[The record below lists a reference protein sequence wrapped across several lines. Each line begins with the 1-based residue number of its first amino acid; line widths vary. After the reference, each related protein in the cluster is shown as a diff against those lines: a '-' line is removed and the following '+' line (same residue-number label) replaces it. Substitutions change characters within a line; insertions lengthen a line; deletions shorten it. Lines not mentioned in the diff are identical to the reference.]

1 MVFFNYALRKL
12 NAKIVYY
19 GPGLCGKTTNLV
31 WIHDNFEGGDRGKMI
46 SLATEGDRT
55 IFFDLLPLEIG
66 AIRGM
71 DVTLQLYTVPGQVHY
86 NSTRQLVLRG
96 ADGVV
101 FVADS
106 QRAMQGSNK
115 DSFKNLQ
122 ENLLLQGISLDGFP
136 HVLQFN
142 KRDLRDVVPVEEL
155 NDDLNHYSVPIFE
168 ATATDGVGVQET
180 LEGIVKLV
188 MRNLRQRYEGATTGA
203 RTPGLKDSQVRIP
216 EAPPTPPPGPTEV
229 LPPEMPAEPIA
240 VSDPPPRV
248 EPVTPPD
255 PEPVFDLEPPPEEP
269 IVSPDPPSVEPVV
282 PPDPLPVEPVVP
294 PDPLLPE
301 ESLPI
306 EPPAAVAFG
315 DGDPAETVDF
325 SKVMGSDPFGGMGG
339 GFEDEVSTA
348 VYDVNDDSAIDFE
361 ELKRLDAQKAP
372 PTPPPTPDPPPAD
385 PSDFDVV
392 TPAYESVPPE
402 VPELPEVPEMPEVP
416 EAPEEVPAAFDIE
429 STDAGLKTQHATV
442 IESDDS
448 MAAFDFQ
455 ATPPDMDSIPEFEMD
470 EPQPEF
476 APEPEIPEI
485 EVEVEEIPEVAEAE
499 LPPAFKPPA
508 GVDVQVA
515 DEEVPPVLAES
526 EPASHLPRPPAEGM
540 YIDRIEAPS
549 PFAPNPDAPGGSA
562 EALEALSNIAR
573 HDPVI
578 MPEDREVP
586 LTASVDEIDEVVEL
600 VEPPPGSFLVDDL
613 EAPSVADVE
622 AEFKAHPIVDID
634 ADFEAPLLADVED
647 QPEAPP
653 IVDFDTGYD
662 APPVVDAEEELEAP
676 PVVDIDVDFE
686 APRLAD
692 VEDGV
697 DAPPI
702 VDIDTE
708 FQALLVDDVE
718 DEVETPPIVDI
729 DSEFEAS
736 PVADVEDEVE
746 APPVVDVDSEFVA
759 PKVVDVEAELE
770 ALHGADAEDEFEP
783 PPIVDV
789 DAEVEAQPFVDAKP
803 EIEPPPI
810 VEVDAEVEAQPFVD
824 AKDEFEEPHV
834 ADAEDDFEAPPIVEV
849 EEELE
854 APHDISV
861 EESSDTPP
869 VAADDEEVEGADA
882 IDEGLFEV
890 TPVGPVVVGSEDPW
904 TEEEL
909 SGVYH
914 IDQVEKAEQTAAIEA
929 AEPPREVEVRAEDN
943 QLHLRLQG
951 TGAIVES
958 GQVRALD
965 IEVPVPG
972 AWVGNRRVTL
982 QLRLTLTPDTEY
994 EDDGSDNP
1002 S

>member
-106 QRAMQGSNK
+106 QRAMQGSNT

-203 RTPGLKDSQVRIP
+203 RTPGLKDSQVRVQD
-216 EAPPTPPPGPTEV
+216 APPTPPPGPTEV
-229 LPPEMPAEPIA
+229 LPPEMPAEPIT
-240 VSDPPPRV
+240 VSDPPPPV

-255 PEPVFDLEPPPEEP
+255 PEPVFDLEPPPEEL

-372 PTPPPTPDPPPAD
+372 PTPPPAPEPPPAD

-392 TPAYESVPPE
+392 TPAYESVPPEVPE

-476 APEPEIPEI
+476 TPEPEIPEI

-499 LPPAFKPPA
+499 LPPAFEPPA

-526 EPASHLPRPPAEGM
+526 EPASHSPRPPAEGM

-573 HDPVI
+573 RDRVI

-586 LTASVDEIDEVVEL
+586 LTASVDEVDEIDEVVEVVEL
-600 VEPPPGSFLVDDL
+600 VEPPSGSFLVDDV
-613 EAPSVADVE
+613 EAPSAVDAK
-622 AEFKAHPIVDID
+622 AEFKAPPIVDID
-634 ADFEAPLLADVED
+634 GDFEAPLLADVED
-647 QPEAPP
+647 EPEAPP

-686 APRLAD
+686 AP
-692 VEDGV
+692 
-697 DAPPI
+697 PI

-708 FQALLVDDVE
+708 FQALLVTDVE
-718 DEVETPPIVDI
+718 DEVETPPIIDI
-729 DSEFEAS
+729 DSGFEAS

-789 DAEVEAQPFVDAKP
+789 DAEVEAQPV
-803 EIEPPPI
+803 
-810 VEVDAEVEAQPFVD
+810 VDAE
-824 AKDEFEEPHV
+824 DEFEEPHV
-834 ADAEDDFEAPPIVEV
+834 ADAGDEFEAPPIVEV
-849 EEELE
+849 EEELD
-854 APHDISV
+854 APHDVSV

-869 VAADDEEVEGADA
+869 VAADDEEVDGADA

-890 TPVGPVVVGSEDPW
+890 TPGGPVVVGSEDPW

-909 SGVYH
+909 SSVYH
-914 IDQVEKAEQTAAIEA
+914 LDQVEKAEQAAAIEA

-951 TGAIVES
+951 TGAIIES

-972 AWVGNRRVTL
+972 GWVGNRRVTL